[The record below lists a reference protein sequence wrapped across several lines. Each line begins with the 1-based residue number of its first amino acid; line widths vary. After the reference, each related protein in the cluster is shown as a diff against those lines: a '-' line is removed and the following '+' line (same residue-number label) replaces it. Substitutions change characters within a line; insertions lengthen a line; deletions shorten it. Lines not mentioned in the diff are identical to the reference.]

1 MLPAGPAC
9 PKPEALRFQETA
21 STSGRQA
28 ASQLLCNRS
37 LCWLRAQGPHTL
49 AEQAARDADLAVHLD
64 GSSVK
69 VRSSVWGYEAS
80 SAGVL
85 AACHTLVSTTAA
97 PCTCA
102 CLRRLCTAGPVRTA
116 PWV

>member
-37 LCWLRAQGPHTL
+37 LCWLRAQPPHTS
-49 AEQAARDADLAVHLD
+49 AEQAARDADLAVRLD
-64 GSSVK
+64 SSSVK
-69 VRSSVWGYEAS
+69 VRSSVGGYEGS
-80 SAGVL
+80 SVGI
-85 AACHTLVSTTAA
+85 
-97 PCTCA
+97 
-102 CLRRLCTAGPVRTA
+102 
-116 PWV
+116 